1 MKEKVCFV
9 ALDPN
14 EANETAKNS
23 NEHTESYELP
33 DGSTVNVN
41 TPRFMGPE
49 ALFDPE
55 LIQAGNGIEGLAVM
69 TNKSIQTCDI
79 DIREPLYANI
89 VVSGGTTLYR
99 GLPERLESD
108 MDKLAP
114 KTGMVKITAPEDR
127 YTSVWCG
134 GSTLSSLATFEA
146 QWITKQEYEDNGKE
160 IVHTKCV

>member
-9 ALDPN
+9 ALDHK
-14 EANETAKNS
+14 EALETAKNS
-23 NEHTESYELP
+23 NEHTEAYELP
-33 DGSTVNVN
+33 TGEIININ

-55 LIQAGNGIEGLAVM
+55 LIEPGCGIEGIAVLA
-69 TNKSIQTCDI
+69 NQSIEACDV
-79 DIREPLYANI
+79 DVRFVLRENI

-99 GLPERLESD
+99 GLPERLEKD
-108 MDKLAP
+108 MDALAP
-114 KTGMVKITAPEDR
+114 KAGNVKITAPEDR

-146 QWITKQEYEDNGKE
+146 QWITKDEYEESGKE
-160 IVHTKCV
+160 IVHIKC